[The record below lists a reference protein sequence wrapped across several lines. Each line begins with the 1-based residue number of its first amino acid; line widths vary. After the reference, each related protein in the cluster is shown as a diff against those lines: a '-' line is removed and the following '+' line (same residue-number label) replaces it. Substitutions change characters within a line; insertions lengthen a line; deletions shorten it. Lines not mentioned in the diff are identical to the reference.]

1 MIFDLDGTLVDS
13 CMQIGTAVNQA
24 RGEFGYLELSP
35 KKISAL
41 IGLPINHFLSDL
53 VLSDGEQSLVVIRF
67 REILKGLIMEGNSTF
82 PGVVGFLNETKQMG
96 IKLAI
101 ATSKPTYLAK
111 LVVANSEINGLFD
124 VIQGTDN
131 FPAKP
136 DPTCIFKAMGRIDA
150 KSAIMIGDRTED
162 MYAAK
167 AALIQSVGIAQ
178 SFHDSKTLIEAGAT
192 LAFETFQDFASSK
205 KLMPLLID

>member
-1 MIFDLDGTLVDS
+1 M
-13 CMQIGTAVNQA
+13 
-24 RGEFGYLELSP
+24 
-35 KKISAL
+35 
-41 IGLPINHFLSDL
+41 
-53 VLSDGEQSLVVIRF
+53 
-67 REILKGLIMEGNSTF
+67 
-82 PGVVGFLNETKQMG
+82 
-96 IKLAI
+96 
-101 ATSKPTYLAK
+101 
-111 LVVANSEINGLFD
+111 FD

-136 DPTCIFKAMGRIDA
+136 DPTCIFRAMGRINT

-162 MYAAK
+162 IYAAK

-205 KLMPLLID
+205 ELMPLLID